1 MASVFHT
8 CRRCGWPL
16 YCKTRSYCGA
26 LKSLHD
32 STVISFITPQHAPN
46 QTWTLTILPLVCR
59 FVAGA
64 EVGGGSKKQQRNI
77 GGWVQFDFWCCRSPE
92 VEQIW
97 RVRAVKRRWIHRG
110 LLREMEGTT
119 GADMRGV

>member
-8 CRRCGWPL
+8 CRRCGRPL

-59 FVAGA
+59 FVGGA
-64 EVGGGSKKQQRNI
+64 EVGEGQRNI